1 MKNTINPFTP
11 GLVIMPDGEII
22 TMKESD
28 DTHIPFFQKIIKQEY
43 QKTGMPA
50 DGIDEENNLA
60 VLSKILLEEL
70 QILPYQGCTSGDRN
84 YIDGHLFISSLDTVT
99 NQQLPAIIDLYTTIS
114 SQYVMHIT
122 KVDFDDY
129 NHEEEISLGEIFEEM
144 AKRPSG
150 KTR

>member
-70 QILPYQGCTSGDRN
+70 QILPYQGCTSGDRK
-84 YIDGHLFISSLDTVT
+84 YTDGHLFISSLDTVT

-144 AKRPSG
+144 SKRPSG

>member
-50 DGIDEENNLA
+50 DGIDEEDNLA
-60 VLSKILLEEL
+60 VLCEILLEKF

-144 AKRPSG
+144 SKRPSG